1 MAMTAT
7 PAIPKTYLFLAAVFL
22 LLSLPPRASA
32 QSLADQIGKIAAA
45 LQNKEYDT
53 ALEMLGPALA
63 ASPGNAQL
71 WTMQGAAYS
80 GAGHKKEALSSF
92 RNALKLSPDY
102 LPALQGEI
110 QIEFDEGNTSAIPL
124 LQRVLR
130 LRPDDATSHGML
142 AVLEYQRGNCT
153 AAVGHFE
160 KAGALFDSQPG
171 ALHADAVCLVR
182 MKQYD
187 RASKVFE
194 RTVALSPGDEREHH
208 LLAAVQLMAN
218 HPTDALATLA
228 PLLQTTSPDAGT
240 LELASTAYEKT
251 KDTSRAVST
260 LQQAISLDPRNV
272 NLYLDFTNIC
282 YEHGSF
288 QVGIDVINDGLG
300 LQPNAAPLYFARGVL
315 YVQLAQYDKAVAD
328 FQKSYEVDP
337 SQSLSAAAL
346 ALTAA
351 QQNDFNRALE
361 KVQASLA
368 RKPNDPLM
376 LYLQADILAA
386 KNADPGTAEFQ
397 LAIRSA
403 RKAVALQPTLGAAH
417 GVLAKLYLEA
427 KRYPEAIE
435 QCRDALD
442 SDATDQTTVYHLIQA
457 LRKTGKSGEIPDL
470 LKRLALLREQ
480 ALKKDKERYRYKLV
494 EDDNAH

>member
-1 MAMTAT
+1 MTAT
-7 PAIPKTYLFLAAVFL
+7 PATRRIRPLLVSAFII
-22 LLSLPPRASA
+22 LLSVVSLARAQSGADRVGQIASA
-32 QSLADQIGKIAAA
+32 LQS
-45 LQNKEYDT
+45 KEYEK
-53 ALEMLGPALA
+53 ALGLLRPALA
-63 ASPGNAQL
+63 ASPENPQL
-71 WTMQGAAYS
+71 WTMQGEAYS

-92 RNALKLSPDY
+92 RNALKFSSDY
-102 LPALQGEI
+102 LPALQGAV
-110 QIEFDEGNTSAIPL
+110 QIEFDAGDTAAIPL

-130 LRPDDATSHGML
+130 LRPADATSHGML

-153 AAVGHFE
+153 AAVEHFE
-160 KAGALFDSQPG
+160 KAGSLFDSQAG
-171 ALHADAVCLVR
+171 ALHAEAVCLVR
-182 MKQYD
+182 LKQYD
-187 RASKVFE
+187 RAAKIFQ
-194 RTVALSPGDEREHH
+194 RTVALSPDDERERH

-218 HPTDALATLA
+218 QPMDALATLA
-228 PLLQTTSPDAGT
+228 PLLQAATPDAGT
-240 LELASTAYEKT
+240 LELASAAYEKT
-251 KDTSRAVST
+251 KDTSQAVST

-288 QVGIDVINDGLG
+288 QVGIGVINDGLG
-300 LQPNAAPLYFARGVL
+300 LQPGAAPLYFARGVL
-315 YVQLAQYDKAVAD
+315 YVQLAEYEKAEAD
-328 FQKSYEVDP
+328 FQKSYELDP

-346 ALTAA
+346 GLAAA

-386 KNADPGTAEFQ
+386 KNADPGTPEFQ

-403 RKAVALQPTLGAAH
+403 RQAVALQPSLGAAH

-427 KRYPEAIE
+427 DRYPEAIE
-435 QCRDALD
+435 QCRKALD
-442 SDATDQTTVYHLIQA
+442 SDPTDQTTVYHLIQA
-457 LRKTGKSGEIPDL
+457 LRKTGKNGEIPDL